1 MQIVNKDFT
10 LIKEVER
17 PHLDKVKVTSSRI
30 SKHIVNKVAPKMFVA
45 TLPK

>member
-1 MQIVNKDFT
+1 MQIVDKDFT

-17 PHLDKVKVTSSRI
+17 PHLNKVKVTSSRI
-30 SKHIVNKVAPKMFVA
+30 SKRIGNKIAPKMFVA